1 MNPASLEGLCCLS
14 ADAHRG
20 LVCAVL
26 QFAMVILWWWADN
39 WGVPKLNKIPAADL
53 LLGVGLLGL
62 GQASLYVLDFLS
74 SVAMHSCKQDMFFSC
89 RHST

>member
-1 MNPASLEGLCCLS
+1 MCPGSREGVRCPS
-14 ADAHRG
+14 ADADTG

-39 WGVPKLNKIPAADL
+39 WGVPKLDKIPTADL

-62 GQASLYVLDFLS
+62 GQVSLPDEWL
-74 SVAMHSCKQDMFFSC
+74 A
-89 RHST
+89 